1 MQSKDCLI
9 ERLKLD
15 NKNLDNELQNA
26 EQNWRQLKRI
36 KQMKEKEIHDL
47 KRENK
52 QLRIENLDVV
62 SDEFKNLTNKVNRE
76 KKTEAKKMKKIEKK
90 RKSSSRL

>member
-1 MQSKDCLI
+1 
-9 ERLKLD
+9 
-15 NKNLDNELQNA
+15 
-26 EQNWRQLKRI
+26 
-36 KQMKEKEIHDL
+36 MKEKEIHDL

-90 RKSSSRL
+90 RKSPSRL